1 MEVPQPNNNQPTSGE
16 KAGFESTGAAASQ
29 LTNLKLADF
38 RDADLSDAKLSTV
51 SGLQSGKHGGSDVS
65 NAKLPEDIAKFEG
78 LDHVTEIS
86 KHSRN
91 IFLAVVGGC
100 VFSWLTIAT
109 TTDVALLTN
118 SGSSPLPIIQ
128 TKVPIAGFY
137 WAAPAIL
144 LALYCYL
151 HLYLQRLWEGMAN
164 LPAIFLDGRK
174 LDECAYPWLLSGIVR
189 KHVPLLKD
197 KPQARL
203 GLQVF
208 VSLVAAWMFV
218 PGTLGLFWLRYL
230 PRHDWPWTLWLVAIF
245 VFAVAFGTASYRLA
259 TTTLRGEPTTKP
271 DAESE
276 NKAASSKWKR
286 ALRAIQGYRP
296 DGYTTTAATLSL
308 LISLGAIEGRP
319 GEWTKDV
326 RHWVYT
332 LAEIADYYPA
342 LELVGEDVSFKPE
355 DWSELGK
362 EADELSPAD
371 LAEVKGAQ
379 LADRDLKYAT
389 AVGAFFLKANLPEA
403 DLRGTNLQ
411 GANLQGAD
419 LRDANLQGAYLK
431 GANLKGAN
439 LKGSYLFGA
448 NLQKADLPG
457 ANLQGADL
465 RVANLKGSYLISA
478 NLQGAILF
486 SANLQEATLVSANLQ
501 KADLKHANLQ
511 GADLR
516 FASLQKADLQG
527 ANLQESYLF
536 GANLQ
541 EADLRVANLRGADF
555 GDPEVSPVT
564 NLAGADL
571 RFAMGLTQEQ
581 LDPACGDDKTELP
594 EALTIKLC
602 QGLDLSGLDLRDFK
616 GLTQAQLDESCG
628 DDKTELPKGLTI
640 KPCTDEESSTD

>member
-78 LDHVTEIS
+78 LDHVMEIS
-86 KHSRN
+86 KHARN

-151 HLYLQRLWEGMAN
+151 HLYLQRLWEGAWRTCRRSSWTDASSTN
-164 LPAIFLDGRK
+164 APIRGCCRAS
-174 LDECAYPWLLSGIVR
+174 CASTYRSS
-189 KHVPLLKD
+189 KD

-276 NKAASSKWKR
+276 NKAASSKCKR

-296 DGYTTTAATLSL
+296 DGYTTTVATLSL
-308 LISLGAIEGRP
+308 WISLGAIEGRP

-431 GANLKGAN
+431 GANLKG
-439 LKGSYLFGA
+439 SYLFGA

-486 SANLQEATLVSANLQ
+486 SANLQEAILVSANLQ

-541 EADLRVANLRGADF
+541 EADLRVANLRG
-555 GDPEVSPVT
+555 G
-564 NLAGADL
+564 
-571 RFAMGLTQEQ
+571 RFWR
-581 LDPACGDDKTELP
+581 P
-594 EALTIKLC
+594 
-602 QGLDLSGLDLRDFK
+602 
-616 GLTQAQLDESCG
+616 
-628 DDKTELPKGLTI
+628 
-640 KPCTDEESSTD
+640 

>member
-86 KHSRN
+86 KHARN

-431 GANLKGAN
+431 DAQPQGVLPLRRQPPEGRPPGGQPPGGRPQGRQPQGV
-439 LKGSYLFGA
+439 LPHQRQPPGGHT
-448 NLQKADLPG
+448 LQRQPPGGHPRQRQPPEGRPQARQPPGGRPQVRQPPEGRPPGGQPPGVLPLRRQPPG
-457 ANLQGADL
+457 GRPQG
-465 RVANLKGSYLISA
+465 RQPPG
-478 NLQGAILF
+478 G
-486 SANLQEATLVSANLQ
+486 
-501 KADLKHANLQ
+501 
-511 GADLR
+511 R
-516 FASLQKADLQG
+516 FW
-527 ANLQESYLF
+527 
-536 GANLQ
+536 
-541 EADLRVANLRGADF
+541 R
-555 GDPEVSPVT
+555 P
-564 NLAGADL
+564 
-571 RFAMGLTQEQ
+571 
-581 LDPACGDDKTELP
+581 
-594 EALTIKLC
+594 
-602 QGLDLSGLDLRDFK
+602 
-616 GLTQAQLDESCG
+616 
-628 DDKTELPKGLTI
+628 
-640 KPCTDEESSTD
+640 